1 MSSIEEIVKD
11 ILKQKYGVIEQYY
24 NDDEIKTDIYYY
36 QDLDS
41 IFENHHLTLQDSN
54 ANFDMDNSKKILKIK
69 SAKDYNKY
77 YYFLTL
83 QMKN

>member
-36 QDLDS
+36 EDLES
-41 IFENHHLTLQDSN
+41 IFENYYSTLENSN
-54 ANFDMDNSKKILKIK
+54 NIFDMDNDKKILKIK

-83 QMKN
+83 QMKK